1 MNTYCKSALKQ
12 IGISVQTLV
21 EIMRNLTEDDLLKRP
36 TPNKYSVGELLEHLA
51 TICEAD
57 WKISNEATQEE
68 MEKYYATVSYKTLPE
83 IEQGLLQNYESLLS
97 NYRNLSEAELQTKTT
112 SYWGVSYTR
121 YEWLL
126 EIVAHMYHHRGQLH
140 AMMVHVLGKDPQIM
154 LFE

>member
-1 MNTYCKSALKQ
+1 MDTYCKSALNQ
-12 IGISVQTLV
+12 IGICVQTVV
-21 EIMRNLTEDDLLKRP
+21 EIMRNLTEDDLLRRP

-57 WKISNEATQEE
+57 WKISNEATWEE
-68 MEKYYATVSYKTLPE
+68 MDEYYATLSYKTIQE
-83 IEQGLLQNYESLLS
+83 IERGLFQNYESLIG
-97 NYRNLSEAELQTKTT
+97 NYRNLSEADLQTTTT
-112 SYWGVSYTR
+112 SYWGVRYTR

-126 EIVAHMYHHRGQLH
+126 EIVAHMYHHSGQLH